1 MNINAQITRMPILV
15 ALALA
20 LGACG
25 EDPEELPPD
34 GGDAP
39 ASWECDSSHDGWK
52 RCDGGKIKY
61 CHVVA
66 GMDPHFHWGTD
77 CAARALE
84 CVEIGDE
91 GAAACVDSETP
102 CSAQDVRCDQNT
114 AYFCVDG
121 NLAQEPCGT
130 ASTCEMVDGLPGCVE
145 KSGECGGHGHLVS
158 GACVCD
164 DGYVPDP
171 SDSTACVP
179 AEDLAKLAC
188 DSFAASPDPETAVSD
203 FASFEDAHMDL
214 DHAYA
219 VQLPDGVPGY
229 VHFPVKAT
237 GEYVIFLSDAG
248 RFDAFM
254 HRDGT
259 EVSPAA
265 TGGVAASSCAS
276 VVGDHWH
283 VALTFDAEAGANGP
297 VPYIVRFKP
306 VPGGATV
313 KAMIRVKGE

>member
-1 MNINAQITRMPILV
+1 MNISTKLVRISFLV

-25 EDPEELPPD
+25 DDPEELPPD
-34 GGDAP
+34 GGAP

-52 RCDGGKIKY
+52 RCDEGKIKY

-77 CAARALE
+77 CAARELE
-84 CVEIGDE
+84 CVEIDDT
-91 GAAACVDSETP
+91 GAAACVDSETA
-102 CSAQDVRCDQNT
+102 CTAQDVRCDQNT

-145 KSGECGGHGHLVS
+145 KS
-158 GACVCD
+158 
-164 DGYVPDP
+164 
-171 SDSTACVP
+171 VP

-188 DSFAASPDPETAVSD
+188 DAFAAGPDPETAVSD
-203 FASFEDAHMDL
+203 FASFKDAHVDL

-219 VQLPDGVPGY
+219 IQLPDGVPGY

-248 RFDAFM
+248 RFDTFM

-265 TGGVAASSCAS
+265 TGGVAASSCAN

-283 VALTFDAEAGANGP
+283 ATLAFDAEAGVNGP
-297 VPYIVRFKP
+297 VPYVVRFKA

-313 KAMIRVKGE
+313 KVMIGVKGE